1 MSIVS
6 NTGPL
11 IALAKIDRL
20 SLLKQLFDDVFIPP
34 LVWRELLGKSGAEA
48 ARLDEALSMFVQVT
62 QLVEPAPEVTVATL
76 GLDAGER
83 DAVALAYQKALSL
96 VMDDRAGRRAAQR
109 LGIKLTGIAGIMI
122 QARKRGLIA
131 SAHQE
136 LEAIRRHGYWLS
148 DELIEIATK
157 LAGEELP

>member
-34 LVWRELLGKSGAEA
+34 VVWRELLGKSGTEA
-48 ARLDEALSMFVQVT
+48 ARIDEALSTFVQIT
-62 QLVEPAPEVTVATL
+62 QLGEPAPEVTVATL

-83 DAVALAYQKALSL
+83 DAVALAYQKGLPL
-96 VMDDRAGRRAAQR
+96 VIDDRAGRRSAQR
-109 LGIKLTGIAGIMI
+109 LGMKITGIAGIMI

-131 SAHQE
+131 SVHQE
-136 LEAIRRHGYWLS
+136 LEAIRRQGYWLS